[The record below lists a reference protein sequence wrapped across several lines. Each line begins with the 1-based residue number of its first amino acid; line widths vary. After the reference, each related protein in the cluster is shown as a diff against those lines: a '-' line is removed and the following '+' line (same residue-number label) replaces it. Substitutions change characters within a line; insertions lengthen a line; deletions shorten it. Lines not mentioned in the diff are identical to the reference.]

1 LACDREL
8 FAFKQSGGWFSIFQ
22 DDDDVAPGQQG
33 QRVSAALSALKQYC
47 RWTRILPAAAALDR
61 ILEHTGYLALA
72 ATTPGGVEAGDLLH
86 AIDRI
91 RQVVEDGGNLADAAE
106 ALEADTEDTN
116 EVESLPLEPGRAD
129 VVRVM
134 NLHKAKGLEA
144 AVVILAD
151 PCGGFSP
158 RVDVHIERRGSR
170 ALGWFEVVRQ
180 SEGSY
185 VKKVLGEHAD
195 WAMHEQT
202 ELPYWNR
209 GRRPW
214 PRRSGSVTIGL

>member
-1 LACDREL
+1 MRSRPTRE
-8 FAFKQSGGWFSIFQ
+8 A
-22 DDDDVAPGQQG
+22 
-33 QRVSAALSALKQYC
+33 
-47 RWTRILPAAAALDR
+47 
-61 ILEHTGYLALA
+61 
-72 ATTPGGVEAGDLLH
+72 
-86 AIDRI
+86 
-91 RQVVEDGGNLADAAE
+91 
-106 ALEADTEDTN
+106 TN

-129 VVRVM
+129 VVRLM

-144 AVVILAD
+144 DVVFLAD
-151 PCGGFSP
+151 PCGGFKP

-170 ALGWFEVVRQ
+170 ALGWFKVVRK

-195 WAMHEQT
+195 WATHEQA

-214 PRRSGSVTIGL
+214 PRRSGPEYR